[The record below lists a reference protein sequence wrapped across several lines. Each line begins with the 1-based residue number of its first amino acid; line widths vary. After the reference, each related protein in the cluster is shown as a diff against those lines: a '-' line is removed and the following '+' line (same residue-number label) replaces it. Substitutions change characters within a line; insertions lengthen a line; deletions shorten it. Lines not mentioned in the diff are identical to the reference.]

1 MKKWIATSVL
11 GTALLM
17 SPVQAFA
24 NIGDQTL
31 RPTMTHS
38 DVKTLQTILRN
49 KGYFTYSGSPTTYY
63 GSYTK
68 SAVMSFQRAKGL
80 TADGVAGRNTFNK
93 LGVYNVNNSYLV
105 DYAKRYV
112 GTPYKW
118 GGTSPDGFDCSGY
131 INYVFKNSHNIYLP
145 RTVKDMWANT
155 GYKVYSQ
162 AVGDLVFFETYE
174 PGASHMGIYIGNG
187 KFIHA
192 SSSNGVTI
200 SEMSNTYWKP
210 RYIGTKRL

>member
-1 MKKWIATSVL
+1 MKKWIVTSVL
-11 GTALLM
+11 GASLLL
-17 SPVQAFA
+17 SPLQAFA

-38 DVKTLQTILRN
+38 DVKTLQTILRD
-49 KGYFTYSGSPTTYY
+49 KGYFTYSGSATTYF

-80 TADGVAGRNTFNK
+80 TADGIAGRNTFNK

-105 DYAKRYV
+105 DYAKRFQ

-118 GGTSPDGFDCSGY
+118 GGTTTAGFDCSGY
-131 INYVFKNSHNIYLP
+131 INYVFKNSHNIVLP
-145 RTVKDMWANT
+145 RTVKEMWSNT
-155 GYKVYSQ
+155 GYRVSAQ
-162 AVGDLVFFETYE
+162 GVGDLVFFSTTDS
-174 PGASHMGIYIGNG
+174 GASHMGIYIGNG

-192 SSSNGVTI
+192 GSSTGVTI
-200 SEMSNTYWKP
+200 SDMSNSYWKP
-210 RYIGTKRL
+210 RYLGTKRL